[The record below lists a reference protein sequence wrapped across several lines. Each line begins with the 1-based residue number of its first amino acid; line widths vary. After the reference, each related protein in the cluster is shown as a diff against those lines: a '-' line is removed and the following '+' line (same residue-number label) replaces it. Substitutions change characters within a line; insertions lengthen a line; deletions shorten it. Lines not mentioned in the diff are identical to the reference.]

1 MNTQK
6 EVFNKLFKEEK
17 TKLSATELRRIEL
30 GVADNI
36 SKALSDGKSTLKELK
51 DSNSNL
57 KAADSKLVSDIKGAI
72 KQADAVADK
81 DIKLKSAASKKAM
94 QIANIL
100 EKAEKAAKDLGVNPS
115 AIDGYKEL
123 DKLYLEID
131 DEASKT
137 FMWSDLEPL
146 VRF

>member
-1 MNTQK
+1 MAGIKQVAEFLEKHTSKVELANQK
-6 EVFNKLFKEEK
+6 V
-17 TKLSATELRRIEL
+17 EL

-57 KAADSKLVSDIKGAI
+57 KTADSKLVSDIKAAI
-72 KQADAVADK
+72 KQADGLANRD
-81 DIKLKSAASKKAM
+81 DKLKSAASKKAM
-94 QIANIL
+94 QIAGIL
-100 EKAEKAAKDLGVNPS
+100 ENAEKAAKDLGISPS
-115 AIDGYKEL
+115 AINGYKEL
-123 DKLYLEID
+123 DKLYTEID

-137 FMWSDLEPL
+137 FMWSDLAPL

>member
-1 MNTQK
+1 MADIKKVAEFLEKHSSKVELANQK
-6 EVFNKLFKEEK
+6 V
-17 TKLSATELRRIEL
+17 EL

-57 KAADSKLVSDIKGAI
+57 KAADSKLVSDIKAAI
-72 KQADAVADK
+72 KQADGLANKDDK
-81 DIKLKSAASKKAM
+81 IKSAASKKAM
-94 QIANIL
+94 QIAGIL
-100 EKAEKAAKDLGVNPS
+100 EKAEKAAKDLGISPS
-115 AIDGYKEL
+115 AINGYKEL
-123 DKLYLEID
+123 DKLYTEID

-137 FMWSDLEPL
+137 FMWSDLAPL